1 MDFQIMQQP
10 TLVKYNE
17 AKEGDPMVGERI
29 KDLREKHNMTQ
40 TALARR
46 LGLSRSA
53 VNAWE
58 MGVSIPSVP
67 YLLEL
72 SELFRVSVDY
82 LLGRSRAEMVDIS
95 SLSAEEKQVIYS
107 LLRSLSIHSA
117 E

>member
-1 MDFQIMQQP
+1 MI
-10 TLVKYNE
+10 
-17 AKEGDPMVGERI
+17 GERI
-29 KDLREKHNMTQ
+29 KDLREKLNMTQ

-67 YLLEL
+67 YLLQL

-82 LLGRSRAEMVDIS
+82 LLGRSQREMVDIS
-95 SLSAEEKQVIYS
+95 DLSCEEKQVINS
-107 LLRSLSIHSA
+107 LLHCFSKRSA

>member
-1 MDFQIMQQP
+1 MI
-10 TLVKYNE
+10 
-17 AKEGDPMVGERI
+17 GERI
-29 KDLREKHNMTQ
+29 KDLREKLNMTQ

-67 YLLEL
+67 YLLQL

-82 LLGRSRAEMVDIS
+82 LLGRRQREMVDIS
-95 SLSAEEKQVIYS
+95 DLSCEEKQVIYS
-107 LLRSLSIHSA
+107 LLHCFSKRSA

>member
-1 MDFQIMQQP
+1 MI
-10 TLVKYNE
+10 
-17 AKEGDPMVGERI
+17 GERI
-29 KDLREKHNMTQ
+29 KDLREKLNMTQ

-67 YLLEL
+67 YLLQL
-72 SELFRVSVDY
+72 SELFQVSVDY
-82 LLGRSRAEMVDIS
+82 LLGRSQREMVDIS
-95 SLSAEEKQVIYS
+95 DLSCEEKQVIYS
-107 LLRSLSIHSA
+107 LLHCFSKRSA

>member
-1 MDFQIMQQP
+1 MI
-10 TLVKYNE
+10 
-17 AKEGDPMVGERI
+17 GERI
-29 KDLREKHNMTQ
+29 KDLREKLNMTQ

-58 MGVSIPSVP
+58 MGVSVPSVP
-67 YLLEL
+67 YLLQL

-82 LLGRSRAEMVDIS
+82 LLGRSPRETVDIS
-95 SLSAEEKQVIYS
+95 DPTCEEKQVIYS
-107 LLRSLSIHSA
+107 LLHCFSKGSA

>member
-1 MDFQIMQQP
+1 MI
-10 TLVKYNE
+10 
-17 AKEGDPMVGERI
+17 GERI
-29 KDLREKHNMTQ
+29 KDLREKLNMTQ

-67 YLLEL
+67 YLLQL

-82 LLGRSRAEMVDIS
+82 LLGRSQREMGDIS
-95 SLSAEEKQVIYS
+95 DLSCEEKQVIYS
-107 LLRSLSIHSA
+107 LLHCFSKRSA

>member
-1 MDFQIMQQP
+1 MI
-10 TLVKYNE
+10 
-17 AKEGDPMVGERI
+17 GERI
-29 KDLREKHNMTQ
+29 KDLREKLNMTQ

-67 YLLEL
+67 YLLQL

-82 LLGRSRAEMVDIS
+82 LLGRSQREMVDIS
-95 SLSAEEKQVIYS
+95 DLSCEEKQVIYS
-107 LLRSLSIHSA
+107 LLHCFSKRSV

>member
-1 MDFQIMQQP
+1 MI
-10 TLVKYNE
+10 
-17 AKEGDPMVGERI
+17 GERI
-29 KDLREKHNMTQ
+29 KDLREKLNMTQ

-67 YLLEL
+67 YLLQL

-82 LLGRSRAEMVDIS
+82 LLGRSQREMVDIS
-95 SLSAEEKQVIYS
+95 DLSCEEKQAIYS
-107 LLRSLSIHSA
+107 LLHCFSKRSA

>member
-1 MDFQIMQQP
+1 MI
-10 TLVKYNE
+10 
-17 AKEGDPMVGERI
+17 GERI
-29 KDLREKHNMTQ
+29 KDLREKLNMTQ

-67 YLLEL
+67 YLLQL
-72 SELFRVSVDY
+72 WELFRVSVDY
-82 LLGRSRAEMVDIS
+82 LLGRSQREMVDMS
-95 SLSAEEKQVIYS
+95 DLSCEEKQVIYS
-107 LLRSLSIHSA
+107 LLHCFSKRSA

>member
-1 MDFQIMQQP
+1 MI
-10 TLVKYNE
+10 
-17 AKEGDPMVGERI
+17 GERI
-29 KDLREKHNMTQ
+29 KDLREKLNMTQ

-67 YLLEL
+67 YLLQL

-82 LLGRSRAEMVDIS
+82 LLGRSQREMVDIS
-95 SLSAEEKQVIYS
+95 DLSCEEKQVISS
-107 LLRSLSIHSA
+107 LLHCFSKRSA

>member
-1 MDFQIMQQP
+1 MI
-10 TLVKYNE
+10 
-17 AKEGDPMVGERI
+17 GERI
-29 KDLREKHNMTQ
+29 KDLREKLNMTQ

-67 YLLEL
+67 YLLQL

-82 LLGRSRAEMVDIS
+82 LLGRSQREMVD
-95 SLSAEEKQVIYS
+95 LSDLSCEEKQVIYS
-107 LLRSLSIHSA
+107 LLHCFSKRSA

>member
-1 MDFQIMQQP
+1 MI
-10 TLVKYNE
+10 
-17 AKEGDPMVGERI
+17 GERI
-29 KDLREKHNMTQ
+29 KDLREKLNMTQ

-67 YLLEL
+67 YLLQL

-82 LLGRSRAEMVDIS
+82 LLGRSQREMVDIS
-95 SLSAEEKQVIYS
+95 DLSCEEKQVIYS
-107 LLRSLSIHSA
+107 LLHCFSKRST

>member
-1 MDFQIMQQP
+1 MI
-10 TLVKYNE
+10 
-17 AKEGDPMVGERI
+17 GERI
-29 KDLREKHNMTQ
+29 KDMREKLNMTQ

-67 YLLEL
+67 YLLQL

-82 LLGRSRAEMVDIS
+82 LLGRSQREMVDIS
-95 SLSAEEKQVIYS
+95 DLSCEEKQVIYS
-107 LLRSLSIHSA
+107 LLHCFSKRSA

>member
-1 MDFQIMQQP
+1 MI
-10 TLVKYNE
+10 
-17 AKEGDPMVGERI
+17 GERI
-29 KDLREKHNMTQ
+29 KDLREKLNMTQ

-58 MGVSIPSVP
+58 MGVSIPSAP
-67 YLLEL
+67 YLLQL

-82 LLGRSRAEMVDIS
+82 LLGRSQREMVDIS
-95 SLSAEEKQVIYS
+95 DLSCEEKQVIYS
-107 LLRSLSIHSA
+107 LLHCFSKRSA

>member
-1 MDFQIMQQP
+1 MI
-10 TLVKYNE
+10 
-17 AKEGDPMVGERI
+17 GERI
-29 KDLREKHNMTQ
+29 KDLREKLNMTQ

-58 MGVSIPSVP
+58 MGMSIPSVP
-67 YLLEL
+67 YLLQL

-82 LLGRSRAEMVDIS
+82 LLGRSQREMVDIS
-95 SLSAEEKQVIYS
+95 DLSCEEKQVIYS
-107 LLRSLSIHSA
+107 LLHCFSKRSA

>member
-1 MDFQIMQQP
+1 MI
-10 TLVKYNE
+10 
-17 AKEGDPMVGERI
+17 GERI
-29 KDLREKHNMTQ
+29 KDLREKLNMTQ

-53 VNAWE
+53 MNAWE

-67 YLLEL
+67 YLLQL

-82 LLGRSRAEMVDIS
+82 LLGRSQREMVDIS
-95 SLSAEEKQVIYS
+95 DLSCEEKQVIYS
-107 LLRSLSIHSA
+107 LLHCFSKRSA

>member
-1 MDFQIMQQP
+1 MI
-10 TLVKYNE
+10 
-17 AKEGDPMVGERI
+17 GERI
-29 KDLREKHNMTQ
+29 KDLREKLNMTQ

-67 YLLEL
+67 YLLQL
-72 SELFRVSVDY
+72 SELCQVSVDY
-82 LLGRSRAEMVDIS
+82 LLGRSQREMVDIS
-95 SLSAEEKQVIYS
+95 DLSCEEKQVIYS
-107 LLRSLSIHSA
+107 LLHCFSKRSA

>member
-1 MDFQIMQQP
+1 MI
-10 TLVKYNE
+10 
-17 AKEGDPMVGERI
+17 GERI
-29 KDLREKHNMTQ
+29 KDLREKLNMTQ

-67 YLLEL
+67 YLLQL

-82 LLGRSRAEMVDIS
+82 LLGRSQREMVDIS
-95 SLSAEEKQVIYS
+95 DLSCEEKHVIYS
-107 LLRSLSIHSA
+107 LLHCFSKRSA